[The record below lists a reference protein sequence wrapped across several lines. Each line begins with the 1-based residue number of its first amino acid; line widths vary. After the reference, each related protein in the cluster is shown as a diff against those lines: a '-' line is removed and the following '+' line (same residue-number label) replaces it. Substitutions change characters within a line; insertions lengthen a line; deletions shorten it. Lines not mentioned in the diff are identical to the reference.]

1 MPLFHMILPSAVHT
15 AVIGPVR
22 GEPQLVRVVR
32 RDGVDGEIDVVHL
45 AGEQDA
51 AGCRG
56 TSRGVVMLGGQAAG
70 RAILEPENAR
80 AASVLA
86 PHTVDYQMEPAA
98 VAPHAHHGRLARAAL
113 LEPGADAEHDP
124 LAV

>member
-51 AGCRG
+51 AAVGRPARG
-56 TSRGVVMLGGQAAG
+56 LSYSAVRTRVERSSSLRM
-70 RAILEPENAR
+70 REPP
-80 AASVLA
+80 ASS
-86 PHTVDYQMEPAA
+86 PHTRKTIKWSPLPSRRTRITV
-98 VAPHAHHGRLARAAL
+98 AL
-113 LEPGADAEHDP
+113 LGR
-124 LAV
+124 